1 MSTQQQVNAGWVQ
14 QYIDAWN
21 SRDGANVVQF
31 VTDDVV
37 FIDNALGERFEGPDA
52 VRQFVDDTSV
62 SLSTDFGFTT
72 GQVLI
77 NEDSYA
83 FEWTMTGTNDRP
95 DEKRGVPSTGKRFE
109 VPGVSIGRLR
119 DGKIVENHDYWN
131 LATYLSQVGLM
142 PEPVEGR
149 ES

>member
-1 MSTQQQVNAGWVQ
+1 MAAEQRTDSGWVQ
-14 QYIDAWN
+14 RYIDAWN
-21 SRDGANVVQF
+21 TRDGAKVVDF

-62 SLSTDFGFTT
+62 SLSSDFSFVT

-77 NEDSYA
+77 TEDSYA
-83 FEWTMTGTNDRP
+83 FEWTMAGTNDRP
-95 DEKRGVPSTGKRFE
+95 DKERGMPATGTRFE
-109 VPGVSIGRLR
+109 LPGASIGRLR
-119 DGKIVENHDYWN
+119 DGKICENHDYWN

-142 PEPVEGR
+142 PKSTEVSEA
-149 ES
+149 